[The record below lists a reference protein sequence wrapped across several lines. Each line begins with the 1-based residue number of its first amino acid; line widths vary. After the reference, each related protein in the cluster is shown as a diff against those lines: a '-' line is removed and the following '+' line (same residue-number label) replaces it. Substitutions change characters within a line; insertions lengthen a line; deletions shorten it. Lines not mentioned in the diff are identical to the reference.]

1 MTHFWNGET
10 ELGTGSVFG
19 ASHHVFVVYWRE
31 RCSLIMQRNHIADR
45 RSIEIQEP
53 WLMKVSKESDR
64 ESELRREEVGVMADI
79 KARDEH

>member
-1 MTHFWNGET
+1 
-10 ELGTGSVFG
+10 
-19 ASHHVFVVYWRE
+19 
-31 RCSLIMQRNHIADR
+31 MQRNHIADR

-53 WLMKVSKESDR
+53 WLMEVSKESDR